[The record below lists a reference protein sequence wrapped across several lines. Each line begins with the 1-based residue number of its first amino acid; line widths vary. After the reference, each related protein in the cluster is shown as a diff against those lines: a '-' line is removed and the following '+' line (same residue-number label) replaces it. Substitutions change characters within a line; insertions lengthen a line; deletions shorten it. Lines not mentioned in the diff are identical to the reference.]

1 MRPSSTSLCVI
12 TPTISR
18 PTLERAIRS
27 ARLDD
32 GDEWIVFG
40 DGPQPAARQ
49 AVERLKKEFPYLRY
63 RETDKAT
70 RDNGNSQRNL
80 AMYMSDKDYFLFL
93 DDDDVFLP
101 GAIEN
106 VRQEMELRCLP
117 VMFKMKHPGGL
128 LWREMVVTPGNV
140 GGSMICIP
148 NRPAKYGRWPEGN
161 GTHATDIDFINE
173 NIKGFDGLIWSDK
186 AIVEV
191 APNDV

>member
-1 MRPSSTSLCVI
+1 MGMLAYPFMVYPRHKSNIYELF
-12 TPTISR
+12 
-18 PTLERAIRS
+18 
-27 ARLDD
+27 
-32 GDEWIVFG
+32 WIHYANTWLFI
-40 DGPQPAARQ
+40 
-49 AVERLKKEFPYLRY
+49 
-63 RETDKAT
+63 
-70 RDNGNSQRNL
+70 
-80 AMYMSDKDYFLFL
+80 FLFL